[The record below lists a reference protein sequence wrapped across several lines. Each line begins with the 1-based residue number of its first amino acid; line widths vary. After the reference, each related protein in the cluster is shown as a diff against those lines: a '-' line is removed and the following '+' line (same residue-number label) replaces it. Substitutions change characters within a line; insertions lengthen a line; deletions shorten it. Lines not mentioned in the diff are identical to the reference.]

1 MSRLLIGLAA
11 SIVLVGCTTTTIDP
25 NTITPEPYQQIKVK
39 EILATRIVRDGE
51 DRVYSGQIKSEDGLA
66 KFKNIYGIEL
76 DSVSV
81 NFNTQMLIFGIT
93 DNISTTAFQFLKQE
107 RPRSFVLDY
116 ADMEIEIKLGGRLDK
131 VDKGK
136 KYSRLQVFILD
147 RMEGIPHIR
156 VKNFVANGLSN
167 IYE

>member
-25 NTITPEPYQQIKVK
+25 NTTTPEPYQQIKVK
-39 EILATRIVRDGE
+39 EILAIRIVRDCE
-51 DRVYSGQIKSEDGLA
+51 DRVYSGQIKSEEGLA

-76 DSVSV
+76 DSALV

-107 RPRSFVLDY
+107 RLRSFVLDY
-116 ADMEIEIKLGGRLDK
+116 ADTGIEYKLRAP
-131 VDKGK
+131 DKGK
-136 KYSRLQVFILD
+136 KYSHLQIFILD
-147 RMEGIPHIR
+147 RMEGISHIR
-156 VKNFVANGLSN
+156 VKNLVANGLSK